1 MLSVAYDDVTP
12 LVAARGLTKRFGAT
26 LALDEVDLDVRPG
39 RVLALLGANGA
50 GKSTVIKILAG
61 IHHADG
67 GSVDVVGHPL
77 GSPEANRSLAFLH
90 QDLGLVAELSIAEN
104 VALGTG
110 FPRSRGLVSWKAVRT
125 QAERALALVGA
136 ELDPRTLISELSRT
150 ERSLVAIGRALAVD
164 AEVLVLDEPTASLPV
179 DETGRLFRVL
189 RELRSRGLGMI
200 YVSHRLDEVFAIADD
215 VVVLRDGR
223 VVGQGEVG
231 EVPPEEIIRLIVG
244 REPEAL
250 ADYVSHATAERALE
264 LDEVVAERVGPVSL
278 TVARGEVV
286 GLVGLAG
293 AGMEEIGRVV
303 AGAAPLRGGR
313 VIVAGT
319 QLSGG
324 GVKGA
329 LEAGVAFV
337 TSNRMEEGLGPNL
350 TVAENLLPNPRV
362 RGSGPFSPVLHRQES
377 ALAEELVHTYGIAPA
392 DPDLQITALSGGN
405 QQKVILGRWLSTDAK
420 LLVLEEPTA
429 GVDIGAKQDV
439 YALLGQALAAGL
451 GVVLVST
458 DVEEVTQ
465 VCSRALVFR
474 DGLITDE
481 LARADLSVER
491 LTALSTG
498 AVAAA

>member
-1 MLSVAYDDVTP
+1 MSEDSTPP
-12 LVAARGLTKRFGAT
+12 LVAIRGLSKRFGAT
-26 LALDEVDLDVRPG
+26 LALDDVHLDVHAG

-61 IHHADG
+61 IYTPDG
-67 GSVDVVGHPL
+67 GSVDVAGHPL
-77 GSPEANRSLAFLH
+77 GSPEAKRALAFLH

-125 QAERALALVGA
+125 QAERALAIVGA
-136 ELDPRTLISELSRT
+136 DLDPRTLVSELTRT

-179 DETGRLFRVL
+179 DETGRLFTVL
-189 RELRSRGLGMI
+189 RELRERGLGMI

-231 EVPPEEIIRLIVG
+231 EVPPQEIIRLIVG
-244 REPEAL
+244 REPEAM
-250 ADYVSHATAERALE
+250 AEHVSHATEEPALE

-303 AGAAPLRGGR
+303 AGAATLRGGR
-313 VIVAGT
+313 ITVGGEP
-319 QLSGG
+319 LSKG
-324 GVKGA
+324 GVKAA

-337 TSNRMEEGLGPNL
+337 TSNRMDEGLGPNL
-350 TVAENLLPNPRV
+350 TVTENLLPNPRV
-362 RGSGPFSPVLHRQES
+362 RGSGPFSPVMHRKE
-377 ALAEELVHTYGIAPA
+377 ALLAEELVQTYGVAPA
-392 DPDLQITALSGGN
+392 NPDLPVTALSGGN
-405 QQKVILGRWLSTDAK
+405 QQKVILGRWLSTDAR

-429 GVDIGAKQDV
+429 GVDIGAKQEL
-439 YALLGQALAAGL
+439 YALLGQALAAGV

-458 DVEEVTQ
+458 DVEEVSL

-498 AVAAA
+498 AGEAA

>member
-1 MLSVAYDDVTP
+1 MSQDSTSP
-12 LVAARGLTKRFGAT
+12 LVAIRGLSKRFGAT
-26 LALDEVDLDVRPG
+26 LALDDVNLDVRAG

-61 IHHADG
+61 IYAPDG
-67 GSVDVVGHPL
+67 GSVQVAGHPL
-77 GSPEANRSLAFLH
+77 GSPEAKRSLAFLH

-110 FPRSRGLVSWKAVRT
+110 FPRSRGLVSWKTVRT
-125 QAERALALVGA
+125 QAERALSIVGA
-136 ELDPRTLISELSRT
+136 DLDPRTLVSELSRT

-164 AEVLVLDEPTASLPV
+164 AQVLVLDEPTASLPV
-179 DETGRLFRVL
+179 DETGRLFAVL
-189 RELRSRGLGMI
+189 RELRERGLGMI

-215 VVVLRDGR
+215 VVVLRDGQ
-223 VVGQGEVG
+223 VVGQGTVG
-231 EVPPEEIIRLIVG
+231 EIAPQEIIRLIVG
-244 REPEAL
+244 REPDAVAEHV
-250 ADYVSHATAERALE
+250 DRATEERALE
-264 LDEVVAERVGPVSL
+264 LDEVLAERVGPVSL
-278 TVARGEVV
+278 TVARGEVL

-303 AGAAPLRGGR
+303 AGAAALRGGR
-313 VIVAGT
+313 IMVGGR

-324 GVKGA
+324 SVKHA

-337 TSNRMEEGLGPNL
+337 TSNRMDEGLGPNL
-350 TVAENLLPNPRV
+350 TVTENLLPNPMV
-362 RGSGPFSPVLHRQES
+362 RGSGPFTPVLHRKES
-377 ALAEELVHTYGIAPA
+377 ALAEELVQTYGVAPA
-392 DPDLQITALSGGN
+392 NPDLPVTALSGGN
-405 QQKVILGRWLSTDAK
+405 QQKVILGRWLSTNAS

-429 GVDIGAKQDV
+429 GVDIGAKQEL
-439 YALLGQALAAGL
+439 YALLGLALAAGL

-458 DVEEVTQ
+458 DVEEVSL

-498 AVAAA
+498 AGEAA